1 MSSGRSGIYSPAL
14 RSLVTAKEGSG
25 KRSSGFGFD
34 EQRIKRHRLA
44 VHPSQPAL
52 WCSHT
57 FAEGYQRVELV
68 SLVIYLLPV
77 GGVVGRTATPD

>member
-1 MSSGRSGIYSPAL
+1 MSSGRSDVYSPAL

-34 EQRIKRHRLA
+34 EKRIKRQRLV
-44 VHPSQPAL
+44 VHPSQPAF

-57 FAEGYQRVELV
+57 FAEGYQRVGQPCH
-68 SLVIYLLPV
+68 LLAT
-77 GGVVGRTATPD
+77 GGCARNGIMPPTFD